1 MSALI
6 IIFAVIC
13 VLILLLLFLI
23 SPAGYRP
30 SVKPFLG
37 KYYAHRGIFDNKTIP
52 ENSLPAF
59 EKAKEKAISTISQYR
74 TDVFASMIKLR
85 IEMDNKDFIGLPH
98 EQESEIYEEIDESLK
113 YIDKLMEK
121 IKEIEFE

>member
-1 MSALI
+1 MTDLAK
-6 IIFAVIC
+6 
-13 VLILLLLFLI
+13 
-23 SPAGYRP
+23 R
-30 SVKPFLG
+30 
-37 KYYAHRGIFDNKTIP
+37 TI
-52 ENSLPAF
+52 

-85 IEMDNKDFIGLPH
+85 IEMDNNDFIGLPH
-98 EQESEIYEEIDESLK
+98 EQESEIYAEMDESLK

>member
-1 MSALI
+1 MTDLAK
-6 IIFAVIC
+6 
-13 VLILLLLFLI
+13 
-23 SPAGYRP
+23 G
-30 SVKPFLG
+30 
-37 KYYAHRGIFDNKTIP
+37 TI
-52 ENSLPAF
+52 

-85 IEMDNKDFIGLPH
+85 IEIDNKDFIGLPH
-98 EQESEIYEEIDESLK
+98 EQESEIYAEMDESLK

>member
-1 MSALI
+1 MTDL
-6 IIFAVIC
+6 
-13 VLILLLLFLI
+13 
-23 SPAGYRP
+23 
-30 SVKPFLG
+30 VKE
-37 KYYAHRGIFDNKTIP
+37 TI
-52 ENSLPAF
+52 

-74 TDVFASMIKLR
+74 TDVLTSMIKLR
-85 IEMDNKDFIGLPH
+85 IEMNNKDFIGLPH

>member
-1 MSALI
+1 MTDLAK
-6 IIFAVIC
+6 
-13 VLILLLLFLI
+13 
-23 SPAGYRP
+23 G
-30 SVKPFLG
+30 
-37 KYYAHRGIFDNKTIP
+37 TI
-52 ENSLPAF
+52 

-74 TDVFASMIKLR
+74 TDVSTSMIKLR

-98 EQESEIYEEIDESLK
+98 EQESEIYAEMDESLK

>member
-1 MSALI
+1 MTDL
-6 IIFAVIC
+6 
-13 VLILLLLFLI
+13 
-23 SPAGYRP
+23 
-30 SVKPFLG
+30 VKG
-37 KYYAHRGIFDNKTIP
+37 TI
-52 ENSLPAF
+52 

-85 IEMDNKDFIGLPH
+85 IEMNNKDCIGLPH
-98 EQESEIYEEIDESLK
+98 EQEAEIYEEIDEALK